1 MGVTYLTDIQW
12 AERKGFVKFVS
23 DGSTGYLDEF
33 ESPNAIQLGS
43 LRDDAYAIIKRRIG
57 STGTTDDAFLESL
70 EYRIVEVLRQFEI
83 AIVRG
88 EFALVSEIIGK
99 LLNILPSPTAVDLSL
114 DSEDRQLNKGVTSG

>member
-33 ESPNAIQLGS
+33 ATPNAIQLGQ

-70 EYRIVEVLRQFEI
+70 EYRLVEVLRQFEI
-83 AIVRG
+83 AILRG
-88 EFALVSEIIGK
+88 DFPLIGEMINK
-99 LLNILPSPTAVDLSL
+99 LLNIIPSPLAVDLSL
-114 DSEDRQLNKGVTSG
+114 DTEDGLFNRGTTSG